1 MEGAKGTGL
10 TERTMDEVFVI
21 LSQYQQ
27 EIASVIARVLSD
39 AYRRGFEDGK
49 KQQQC
54 DFDQPTGEK
63 RSIQQSSGPAGTP
76 SGYRQTTGN
85 NHDWQGGG
93 EPDSSGRE

>member
-1 MEGAKGTGL
+1 MEGSKGTGL
-10 TERTMDEVFVI
+10 TEKAMDEVFVA

-27 EIASVIARVLSD
+27 EIASVIARALSD

-54 DFDQPTGEK
+54 GLDQSVGEK
-63 RSIQQSSGPAGTP
+63 CSQRPSESTGTSSSYG
-76 SGYRQTTGN
+76 QTTGN
-85 NHDWQGGG
+85 DQDWQGGG